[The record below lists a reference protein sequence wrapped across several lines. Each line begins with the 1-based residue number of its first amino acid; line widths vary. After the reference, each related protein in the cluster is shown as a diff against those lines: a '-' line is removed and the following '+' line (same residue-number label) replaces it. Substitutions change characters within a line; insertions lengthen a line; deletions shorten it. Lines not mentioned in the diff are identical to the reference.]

1 MGDQEF
7 KINLKMNEI
16 LKNYGLLAKWE
27 SGHEGN
33 KAIDIEVYLADNVR
47 VAVECKKSGSNK
59 RAAAVESASSRLVP
73 MKMVDVALAVVYSKG
88 CNTED
93 DLTGETNLEY
103 AVVTQANAELYG
115 DDYKA
120 HAKAIEWMNCRVRDL
135 PNIIQHLPENLGDP
149 DRLANDLKIRLTESV
164 RRLTASQRRNLARSI
179 NLVYS
184 GQEQNNLDGDAA
196 KRALLV
202 VASASLFHARLN
214 DSLGNLERPEGAD
227 SWPPRTLQGC
237 YDAPN
242 TKTSLSEAWGLIV
255 EYDYRPIFESAMNVL
270 AAGSEPV
277 FVEAVKSMARWA
289 LDTIGQLGGMRH
301 DLLGR
306 IFHSVIDTA
315 SNDGSFYTTTPA
327 AVLLAG
333 LAMRERS
340 DVPDNPAAMRILDP
354 ACGTGTLLMAA
365 GERLRELLPDISSG
379 VLIEK
384 ILNGVDINVTA
395 THMAATTLGLL
406 SPSTKFSQMNISVA
420 PFGIFDGK
428 ARAGSLE
435 MYAEDGLL
443 PYQGWFTG
451 PIRQVE
457 TSQIG
462 KIGKHSADLVIM
474 NPPFTRNDIR
484 HDQLGNDVEKKVKE
498 REESIFS
505 KAKDLLDNQLGKDV
519 EESDK
524 ESDESA
530 PTETSGQLGD
540 QPGNGGKKPKKRRA
554 ASPTD
559 LRYSSD
565 PMFMVLAEHLQKES
579 GTLAVIRPAV
589 VTASPSSH
597 RLRLFLAKK
606 YHIDTIIM
614 PHDPKRFWFSENTNI
629 GEILI
634 VMRRGEKKDTRI
646 INLAVN
652 PGTVTE
658 AAALA
663 NQINA
668 GKNEGNYNEVSWPRS
683 LVEKGDWSGVMFY
696 SPYLTNRFMDIR
708 DGKMFAAT
716 KPKDIDKTTTK
727 LEDIATVTGPR
738 GVRGAFVPSDN
749 YDSNERY
756 VRYDHKTEEVTAMR
770 ADQDKYLITKPGK
783 EEQANKIWANDAR
796 LHIVERLQPNITH
809 VIAIKTDDKSVGT
822 SWYSITPRAD
832 DVKNKLK
839 DITDDKERV
848 LKAVEDY
855 TEMWSK
861 AMAVYLNSTIGV
873 ISLLGIRVPKK
884 PLYPRFSSKDLNS
897 LPLPVMSKKVIT
909 RLARTYDVQKDSHL
923 GVWRNPNTTRKKI
936 DKAVCSAL
944 GVREAVVGKMRT
956 ELAREP
962 MVTGKRYG
970 EQPVIEDYME

>member
-7 KINLKMNEI
+7 KINRKMNEI
-16 LKNYGLLAKWE
+16 LKNYGLLAEWE
-27 SGHEGN
+27 SRRDGN

-59 RAAAVESASSRLVP
+59 RVAAVESASSRLVP
-73 MKMVDVALAVVYSKG
+73 VKMVDVALAVVYSKG
-88 CNTED
+88 CDTED

-115 DDYKA
+115 NDHKA
-120 HAKAIEWMNCRVRDL
+120 HARAIEWMNCRVRDL

-149 DRLANDLKIRLTESV
+149 DRLANNLKIRLTESV

-179 NLVYS
+179 NLVYF
-184 GQEQNNLDGDAA
+184 GQEQNNPEWAAA

-214 DSLGNLERPEGAD
+214 DSLGNLERPEGAE

-255 EYDYRPIFESAMNVL
+255 KYDYRPIFESAMNVL

-277 FVEAVKSMARWA
+277 FVEAVKSMAKWA

-306 IFHSVIDTA
+306 IFHSAIDTA

-333 LAMRERS
+333 LAIRRRS
-340 DVPDNPAAMRILDP
+340 DMPDNPADMRILDP

-484 HDQLGNDVEKKVKE
+484 HDQLGNGCG
-498 REESIFS
+498 EESKGTRGIHILKGPRICWIIS
-505 KAKDLLDNQLGKDV
+505 LARMWRRVTRKTMNPHPQRLVANWAISPAMVGRNQRNAERQTPQTCGTPVTQCLWCLP
-519 EESDK
+519 S
-524 ESDESA
+524 
-530 PTETSGQLGD
+530 TY
-540 QPGNGGKKPKKRRA
+540 KKRVGHWRLY
-554 ASPTD
+554 D
-559 LRYSSD
+559 
-565 PMFMVLAEHLQKES
+565 
-579 GTLAVIRPAV
+579 PAV

-614 PHDPKRFWFSENTNI
+614 PHDPKRFWFSENTSI

-646 INLAVN
+646 INLSVN

-668 GKNEGNYNEVSWPRS
+668 GENEGNYNEVSWPRS
-683 LVEKGDWSGVMFY
+683 LVEKGNWSGVMFY
-696 SPYLTNRFMDIR
+696 SPYLTNRFMNIR
-708 DGKMFAAT
+708 DGKMFATT

-738 GVRGAFVPSDN
+738 GVRGAFIPSDN
-749 YDSNERY
+749 YDSHERH
-756 VRYDHKTEEVTAMR
+756 VRYDHKTGEVTAMR
-770 ADQDKYLITKPGK
+770 TDPNKYLIAKPGK
-783 EEQANKIWANDAR
+783 EEQAKAAWSNGAL
-796 LHIVERLQPNITH
+796 LHIAERVRANLTH
-809 VIAIKTDDKSVGT
+809 VIAVKTDSKSVGT
-822 SWYSITPRAD
+822 SWYT
-832 DVKNKLK
+832 VKLK
-839 DITDDKERV
+839 TNDDK
-848 LKAVEDY
+848 KK
-855 TEMWSK
+855 SK
-861 AMAVYLNSTIGV
+861 AMEKYAERWAKAMVVYLNSTIGV
-873 ISLLGIRVPKK
+873 VSVLGVRIPKI
-884 PLYPRFSSKDLNS
+884 PSYPRFSVADLES

-936 DKAVCSAL
+936 DKAGL
-944 GVREAVVGKMRT
+944 
-956 ELAREP
+956 
-962 MVTGKRYG
+962 
-970 EQPVIEDYME
+970 

>member
-1 MGDQEF
+1 MRRREF
-7 KINLKMNEI
+7 KINRKVSEI
-16 LKNYGLLAKWE
+16 LKDYGLLVEWE
-27 SGHEGN
+27 SEHEEG
-33 KAIDIEVYLADNVR
+33 KAIDIEVYLDDNVR

-59 RAAAVESASSRLVP
+59 RAEAVKSASSRLTHANVI
-73 MKMVDVALAVVYSKG
+73 KADVGLAVIYPKE
-88 CNTED
+88 CDTED

-103 AVVTQANAELYG
+103 AEVTQVNAELYG
-115 DDYKA
+115 VDHKA

-164 RRLTASQRRNLARSI
+164 RRLTTSQRRNLARSI

-184 GQEQNNLDGDAA
+184 GQEQNNLEGAAA

-214 DSLGNLERPEGAD
+214 DSLGNLERPKGAD

-289 LDTIGQLGGMRH
+289 LDTVGQLGSMRH

-333 LAMRERS
+333 LAIRRRS
-340 DVPDNPAAMRILDP
+340 DMPDNPADMRILDP

-406 SPSTKFSQMNISVA
+406 SPTTKFSQMNISVA
-420 PFGIFDGK
+420 LLGMDKGK

-451 PIRQVE
+451 PTQQVE
-457 TSQIG
+457 TSKIG

-484 HDQLGNDVEKKVKE
+484 HDQLGRDVEKKVKE
-498 REESIFS
+498 REEYIFS
-505 KAKDLLDNQLGKDV
+505 RAKDLLDDQLGKDV

-524 ESDESA
+524 ESEESA
-530 PTETSGQLGD
+530 PTETSGELGD
-540 QPGNGGKKPKKRRA
+540 QLGNGGRKPKKRKVVNPRG
-554 ASPTD
+554 

-606 YHIDTIIM
+606 YHIDTVIM

-668 GKNEGNYNEVSWPRS
+668 GKNEGNYNEVSWSRS

-708 DGKMFAAT
+708 DGKMFATTKPKNITTTT

-727 LEDIATVTGPR
+727 LKDIATITGPR
-738 GVRGAFVPSDN
+738 GVRGAFIPSDN
-749 YDSNERY
+749 YDNHERH
-756 VRYDHKTEEVTAMR
+756 VRYDHKTEEVTTMR
-770 ADQDKYLITKPGK
+770 ADQNKYLITKPGWEK
-783 EEQANKIWANDAR
+783 QANNIWANDAR
-796 LHIVERLQPNITH
+796 LHIVERVQPNITH
-809 VIAIKTDDKSVGT
+809 V
-822 SWYSITPRAD
+822 SI
-832 DVKNKLK
+832 
-839 DITDDKERV
+839 
-848 LKAVEDY
+848 
-855 TEMWSK
+855 S
-861 AMAVYLNSTIGV
+861 
-873 ISLLGIRVPKK
+873 
-884 PLYPRFSSKDLNS
+884 
-897 LPLPVMSKKVIT
+897 
-909 RLARTYDVQKDSHL
+909 
-923 GVWRNPNTTRKKI
+923 
-936 DKAVCSAL
+936 
-944 GVREAVVGKMRT
+944 
-956 ELAREP
+956 
-962 MVTGKRYG
+962 
-970 EQPVIEDYME
+970 